1 MLRDR
6 VQTVLVSFHVERTGA
21 KGRTEKARE
30 QSDVER
36 RVFVLCARPRGRR
49 SRKREEEERKEG
61 THGTRRWRRGRSGE
75 KKTGRTTKMATKPE
89 QTELMRELDG
99 VVRPLASMEGME
111 RVGDG
116 VVAASVQMLSKMVSK
131 YDVTKVT
138 VQQTQRNLY
147 EKSPDGEAFQAKY
160 EELKAKGTPGLDRFL
175 MVLSRIADDPQ
186 MLAVLTKKPTSD
198 ATERRVDEPTTFK
211 PRDADEGQ
219 AMKMDR
225 EEPTASI
232 QKNAPIESW
241 TGKENRG
248 TSASTGRSDPNDAKY
263 PALESEPEEAGDD
276 YSGYETEEQAAELSE
291 EEETTSRY
299 VEPVDRRRIEQLDSE
314 QLPQV
319 PSWALRRP
327 YLTGEHLWLEVLAGA
342 RLGSGKSLDG
352 WKPSVQ
358 ELLIMDD
365 LLYAMMGI
373 QGRFVQAKVV
383 GGGKNMEFTVDSSL
397 DTPMRDLVKQML
409 PLCEHAAELRRFVVS
424 RSRFEFGM
432 VSQAF
437 CAELQ
442 AWLHEWDIFIAQLEK
457 QLNAGQ
463 LSLQG
468 LWFHSHPYLG
478 DLGLLSRLVS
488 QASSERLVGVGI
500 LNMLHALLLENAGN
514 YSAHSLLLRLMRSA
528 SAPYFRSLESW
539 IYEGI
544 VNDPYA
550 EFMVVQ
556 DNGVHKESLTY
567 ELASTYWQGHY
578 TLRRDI
584 PKFLEAKCQEMLT
597 TGKYLNAIRECGKR
611 VVYPVAGR
619 VSFKY
624 DLLGQGNA
632 QLVDSAF
639 DFANKAFM
647 SLLMDEH
654 SLLEQL
660 RSLKHYFLLDQG
672 DFLVHFMDISEEE
685 LLKPAKRISSTRL
698 QSLLELA
705 LRTSSAAADPFHEQL
720 TCMLEKLTATQL
732 LVKVFSSQSPPG
744 TDGWD
749 EECPDSSGVE
759 MFTLDYRITWP
770 LSLIISRRSL
780 TRYQLLFRHL
790 FHCKYIER
798 ELCRVWQTYQSTRK
812 WAAKLGKEFCTWY
825 SLSQQMLLFFQNY
838 LHYITF
844 EVLEPNWHNMEKK
857 IALDVQNVD
866 ELIKCHEDTLDTMM
880 KESLL
885 FRPKVL
891 KRLGEIKATCLEF
904 AELSEPLCPPKR
916 EDPATPGV
924 VYNSESKHQST
935 VRDHLQAEDNA
946 KLEYLRE
953 ICDGEFS
960 VRMEEVAAIFSKQ
973 TKDLVSELRGSAH
986 LEQNLEFLV
995 DRLNFNNFYGG

>member
-1 MLRDR
+1 MGNAERKGA
-6 VQTVLVSFHVERTGA
+6 QSPPFHEGRACTSRTPTCIWKGKRACFGAEEREGRTRKAVERSNKEPETW
-21 KGRTEKARE
+21 
-30 QSDVER
+30 
-36 RVFVLCARPRGRR
+36 R
-49 SRKREEEERKEG
+49 S
-61 THGTRRWRRGRSGE
+61 
-75 KKTGRTTKMATKPE
+75 TKMASKPE
-89 QTELMRELDG
+89 QTELLRELDR

-147 EKSPDGEAFQAKY
+147 DKSPDGEAFLAKY

-175 MVLSRIADDPQ
+175 MVLSRIADDQQ
-186 MLAVLTKKPTSD
+186 MLAVLTKKQTIDHP
-198 ATERRVDEPTTFK
+198 ERQPKEAAILK
-211 PRDADEGQ
+211 PRDTSDEHATRKGL
-219 AMKMDR
+219 
-225 EEPTASI
+225 EEPFASV
-232 QKNAPIESW
+232 QTSPSIEAW
-241 TGKENRG
+241 TGKENRQR
-248 TSASTGRSDPNDAKY
+248 SVPARSRASNEARY
-263 PALESEPEEAGDD
+263 PVSENEPEEEDGTSD
-276 YSGYETEEQAAELSE
+276 SE
-291 EEETTSRY
+291 RDEHESDASDEGESTSKY
-299 VEPVDRRRIEQLDSE
+299 VEPVDRRRSEQLDYD
-314 QLPQV
+314 QLPQI

-342 RLGSGKSLDG
+342 RLGNGKSLDG
-352 WKPSVQ
+352 CKTSVQ
-358 ELLIMDD
+358 ELLIIDD

-373 QGRFVQAKVV
+373 QGRFVQAKVA
-383 GGGKNMEFTVDSSL
+383 GGEKGMAFTVDSSM
-397 DTPMRDLVKQML
+397 DAPMKDLVRQML

-424 RSRFEFGM
+424 KSRFEFGM
-432 VSQAF
+432 VVQAF

-442 AWLHEWDIFIAQLEK
+442 TWLHEWDVFIAQLEK
-457 QLNAGQ
+457 QLKAGQ

-478 DLGLLSRLVS
+478 ELSLLSRLVY
-488 QASSERLVGVGI
+488 QASSQRLVGVGV
-500 LNMLHALLLENAGN
+500 LNMLHLLILENAGSD
-514 YSAHSLLLRLMRSA
+514 SAHSLLTRLMRGA

-556 DNGVHKESLTY
+556 DNGLHKESLTY
-567 ELASTYWQGHY
+567 DLSSTYWQGHY
-578 TLRRDI
+578 TLRKGI
-584 PKFLEAKCQEMLT
+584 PKFLAAKCEDMLT

-611 VVYPVAGR
+611 VVYPVSDR

-624 DLLGQGNA
+624 DLIGQGNA

-685 LLKPAKRISSTRL
+685 LLKPAKRISTTRL

-732 LVKVFSSQSPPG
+732 LVKVFSSQSQAG
-744 TDGWD
+744 AEEWD
-749 EECPDSSGVE
+749 EEHADSSGVE

-844 EVLEPNWHNMEKK
+844 EVLEPNWHNMEKR
-857 IALDVQNVD
+857 IAADIQNVD
-866 ELIKCHEDTLDTMM
+866 ELIRCHEDTLDTMM

-891 KRLGEIKATCLEF
+891 KRLGEIKATCMEF
-904 AELSEPLCPPKR
+904 AVLSEQLCPPHT
-916 EDPATPGV
+916 DDVPTPGG
-924 VYNSESKHQST
+924 VYSSENKHQSA
-935 VRDHLQAEDNA
+935 VRDLMQSEDKA

-953 ICDGEFS
+953 VCEGAFS
-960 VRMEEVAAIFSKQ
+960 TRMKEVASTFSKQ
-973 TKDLVSELRGSAH
+973 TKGLVSELRGSAH

-995 DRLNFNNFYGG
+995 DRLNFNDFYGE